1 MHALGLRRNGVVAL
15 ALLAALVALAVA
27 LRPRA
32 SALHPP
38 APETQLDIPA
48 IPSDVLGPFSFGFR
62 SAVADVMFLEAIQV
76 LGSNH
81 GFMTLEGGAPYD
93 RQLARLLQY
102 ATELDPKFG
111 GAYRFAGSAMPR
123 STLDGHTANVV
134 PAVQILERGVR
145 ERPDDWRIAFALG
158 YLQAFELGEVQKA
171 AGNLARAARL
181 PGSPRYLGLLATR
194 LEVEGGEL
202 DSAETMARTMVAEAS
217 EDQTR
222 EDWKARLL
230 DIQMERGIRRIE
242 AAARAF
248 EQRTGRKPQS
258 VQDLVRDGDLS
269 AVPEEPH
276 GKEYVIEN
284 GEVRSTAGPRPRLR
298 HGRSRP

>member
-1 MHALGLRRNGVVAL
+1 M
-15 ALLAALVALAVA
+15 AAA
-27 LRPRA
+27 LRP
-32 SALHPP
+32 PVI
-38 APETQLDIPA
+38 ETQLDIPP
-48 IPSDVLGPFSFGFR
+48 IPSDVLGPFAFGFR
-62 SAVADVMFLEAIQV
+62 SAVADIMFLEAIQV
-76 LGSNH
+76 LGSH
-81 GFMTLEGGAPYD
+81 RGFQTLEAGTPYD

-102 ATELDPKFG
+102 ATELDPKFA
-111 GAYRFAGSAMPR
+111 GAYRFAGTAMPR
-123 STLDGHTANVV
+123 TTLDGRTANVV

-158 YLQAFELGEVQKA
+158 YLQAFELGELQKA

-202 DSAETMARTMVAEAS
+202 DAAETMAQTMVAEAS
-217 EDQTR
+217 EEQTR
-222 EDWKARLL
+222 KDWEARLL

-258 VQDLVRDGDLS
+258 VRELVRGGELS

-276 GKEYVIEN
+276 GKDYVIEN

-298 HGRSRP
+298 RGRSKP